1 MILAGALIVG
11 FAPAASAK
19 DTQFWNLTA
28 NTITSLQLSPAGK
41 ADWGPDQTVNDA
53 DHAVD
58 HDERLRITGVATG
71 GYDLRFKDKTGRSCM
86 ISNVAVRQGAVF
98 TVSEKQ
104 LTGCTH

>member
-1 MILAGALIVG
+1 MLAGALIVAI
-11 FAPAASAK
+11 APTAYAK

-41 ADWGPDQTVNDA
+41 SDWGPEQTVNDS

-71 GYDLRFKDKTGRSCM
+71 AYDLKFKDKTGRSCT
-86 ISNVAVRQGAVF
+86 IANVAVRLGAVF
-98 TVSEKQ
+98 SVSEKQ